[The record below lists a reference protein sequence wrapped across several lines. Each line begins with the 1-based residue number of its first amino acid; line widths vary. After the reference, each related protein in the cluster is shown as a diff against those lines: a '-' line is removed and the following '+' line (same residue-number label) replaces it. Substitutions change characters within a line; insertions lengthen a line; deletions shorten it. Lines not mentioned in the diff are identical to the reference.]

1 MLGLNGYR
9 IVQEIH
15 SGVKS
20 LVYRGYRQRDQQP
33 AIVKLLKSEYPTLE
47 EVTRLRNEYK
57 IAQALDCP
65 SITKVY
71 SLENYRNS
79 FALILEDFGGS
90 SLDQLL
96 THQTFPLTEVLR
108 IAIVLID
115 ALDYLHSHAIIHKD
129 IKPGNIIINSTTGEV
144 KLTDFSISSRLQ
156 QENQSVSNPSELA
169 GTLAYLSPEQTG
181 RMNRSVD
188 YRSDYYSLGVT
199 LYEMLAGQLP
209 FVTEDPMEL
218 IHCHLA
224 KQPLPLG
231 ENREIPQ
238 VISDIVMKLLAK
250 TAEERYQSAA
260 GLKFDL
266 ETCLNQLLATGT
278 IAPFAIATRD
288 KGSQLLIPQK
298 LYGREQ
304 EVIEILA
311 AFERISHSSITPNPL
326 NKGAL
331 EPAESPLT
339 PTPLTPP
346 FLRGAGGDQTYASE
360 AESSSPLTPPL
371 ARGAGGVPSESS
383 PLTPTSLTP
392 NPLTKGA
399 LEPAESPL
407 TPPLARGAGGVPS
420 EASPLTP
427 SPSPSG
433 SEMIL
438 VSGYS
443 GIGKTA
449 IVNEVHKPILRQRGY
464 FISGKFDQFN
474 RNIPYS
480 AIITAFQALINQ
492 LLTENAAEI
501 ASWKHQ
507 LLDALIPNAQVIIDV
522 IPEVEFIIGLQP
534 EVPQLGPTESQN
546 RFNRVFQQFLKV
558 FCQPQHP
565 VVIFLDDLQWAD
577 SASLKLMQLL
587 MGDSDSQYLLII
599 GAYRDNEVNPT
610 HPLVQTLEKIRES
623 GANLNNITV
632 QPLALNHVSQ
642 LIADTFNESAA
653 TKRIQSF
660 SELLFSK
667 TQGNPFFLT
676 QLLKTLALE
685 NLLNYEA
692 SSDKWQWD
700 IEAIQAIGITDLN
713 VVELIARNIQKLPEV
728 TQKAL
733 KLAACIGNTFNLD
746 VLAIVNEA
754 SDLVTGAQLW
764 PALQAGLILP
774 LSEAYKIPLVFV
786 ESESESMRLQDVK
799 VDYKF
804 LHDRVQQSAYSLI
817 PETEKKSTHF
827 KIGQLLLQN
836 TTAEERKNNIFALV
850 NQLNFGIETTAEE
863 SPLLAAQPDKNLLA
877 ELNLIAG
884 QKAKASAAFE
894 AAVNYFNLSLG
905 LLAADSWQSDYDLTL
920 PIYVETVEA
929 EYLNGNFEQAEQF
942 LEVVLQEA
950 KTLLD
955 RVKVYEV
962 KIQSYISQYRF
973 SEAIETGLEVLEK
986 LGLSLSQM
994 SEDPGILIQ
1003 AIARKLVEENRQIE
1017 DLADL
1022 PEMTDSYQVAAIR
1035 ILLTV
1040 TSAAYITN
1048 PALKS
1053 RLLFAMMDLCLT
1065 YGNPPLAAGVY
1076 VNYGVFLTVS
1086 GDINS
1091 GYRFGQ
1097 LSLRLLEQFN
1107 AKNIKVKVLVLQYF
1121 YSYIR
1126 HWKDHV
1132 RETIDSL
1139 QEAFNS
1145 GLEIGNLEYG
1155 CYAILSYHEHRL
1167 YSGGD
1172 LESLEAKSREYLYLI
1187 QNLKQHYS
1195 IEGLKMFRQLI
1206 LNLLAKSK
1214 KATILIGNNY
1224 NEIQIIQ
1231 SALQINNYYT
1241 LFFIYTF
1248 KTLLSYLFKERE
1260 SAIEN
1265 ARQADKYKALVGGLL
1280 VTAQL
1285 NFYYSLSLLAQYP
1298 HVSETEQT
1306 EYLEQVATNQQ
1317 TMRHWANNCPA
1328 NYQHKYELVEAEKAR
1343 ILGDYP
1349 AAITLY
1355 DAAITG
1361 AREQQYTQEE
1371 ALANE
1376 LTGEFHLT
1384 RGQENMARF
1393 FLLEAYY
1400 CYIRWGAKAK
1410 VKDLETRY
1418 PKFFAKINAQ
1428 KPAETSLTLATII
1441 TSSGNSEGF
1450 DLASVFKAAQAISS
1464 EIVLSE
1470 LLAKLIKIAI
1480 ENAGARTG
1488 YLLLKHSN
1496 TFTIEAVGQVEGD
1509 NITLSQIPN
1518 LPLTEVLPI
1527 SVINYVE
1534 RTQKS
1539 AVLNNATTE
1548 AMFAADPYIVA
1559 HQTKS
1564 ILCTPIINQG
1574 RFMGIVYLENNLA
1587 EKVFTPGRI
1596 EVLKLLSSQASI
1608 ALENAT
1614 LYQTLEQK
1622 VEERTAQLAQAN
1634 REILV
1639 LNERLKVENLRMSAE
1654 LDVTRRLQQM
1664 ILPQQQELESIAR
1677 LEIAAFMEPADE
1689 VGGDYYDALNYGGQA
1704 TIGIGDVTGHGLE
1717 SGVLMIMAQT
1727 AIRTLLVHNET
1738 DPVKLLQTVNQTLFD
1753 NVERMN
1759 CGKSMSLSLLE
1770 YRDNTLRVSGQHEEV
1785 IVVRSSGEVE
1795 RIDTMELGFPIA
1807 LEPDIA
1813 DFIASTEI
1821 HLNSG
1826 DVVVLYTDGITEA
1839 FDMNQAQYGIEP
1851 LIEVVVLNREQS
1863 AAEIKQ
1869 AVIEDVRRYIG
1880 EQKVFDDITLVVIK
1894 QK

>member
-20 LVYRGYRQRDQQP
+20 LVYRGYRERDQQP
-33 AIVKLLKSEYPTLE
+33 AIVKFLKSEYPTLE

-57 IAQALDCP
+57 IAQPLDCP

-96 THQTFPLTEVLR
+96 TNQTLPVTEVLR

-115 ALDYLHSHAIIHKD
+115 ALDYLHRHSIIHKD
-129 IKPGNIIINSTTGEV
+129 IKPANIIINSTTGEV

-188 YRSDYYSLGVT
+188 YRSDYYSLGMT
-199 LYEMLAGQLP
+199 LYQMLAGQLP

-224 KQPLPLG
+224 KQPLPLC
-231 ENREIPQ
+231 EIREVPQ

-278 IAPFAIATRD
+278 IAHFAIATRD

-304 EVIEILA
+304 EVIELLA
-311 AFERISHSSITPNPL
+311 AFERISQSSVTPNPL
-326 NKGAL
+326 SKGAL
-331 EPAESPLT
+331 EEEEST
-339 PTPLTPP
+339 
-346 FLRGAGGDQTYASE
+346 
-360 AESSSPLTPPL
+360 LTPPL
-371 ARGAGGVPSESS
+371 PRGARGVQSYALQES
-383 PLTPTSLTP
+383 T
-392 NPLTKGA
+392 
-399 LEPAESPL
+399 L
-407 TPPLARGAGGVPS
+407 TPPLPRGARGGQSHA
-420 EASPLTP
+420 
-427 SPSPSG
+427 
-433 SEMIL
+433 EMIL

-449 IVNEVHKPILRQRGY
+449 IVNEVHKPIVRQRGY

-492 LLTENAAEI
+492 LLTENSRQI

-522 IPEVEFIIGLQP
+522 IPEVEFIIGPQP

-565 VVIFLDDLQWAD
+565 VVLFLDDLQWAD

-587 MGDSDSQYLLII
+587 MSDSDSEYLLII

-610 HPLVQTLEKIRES
+610 HPLIQTLEKIRES

-632 QPLALNHVSQ
+632 QPLAINHVSQ
-642 LIADTFNESAA
+642 LIADTLNESAA

-676 QLLKTLALE
+676 QLLKTLASE
-685 NLLNYEA
+685 QLLHYEA

-713 VVELIARNIQKLPEV
+713 VVELIARNIQKLPEA
-728 TQKAL
+728 TQKTL

-746 VLAIVNEA
+746 ILAIVNEA
-754 SDLVTGAQLW
+754 SELVTGAQLW

-774 LSEAYKIPLVFV
+774 LSNAYKIPLVFA
-786 ESESESMRLQDVK
+786 ESEAASVRLQDVK

-827 KIGQLLLQN
+827 QIGQLLLQN

-850 NQLNFGIETTAEE
+850 NQLNFGIETTTEE
-863 SPLLAAQPDKNLLA
+863 LPLLAAQSDKNLLA

-929 EYLNGNFEQAEQF
+929 EYLNANFARAEQL
-942 LEVVLQEA
+942 LEVVLEEA

-962 KIQSYISQYRF
+962 KIQSYISQYRL
-973 SEAIETGLEVLEK
+973 SEAIEIGLEVLEK
-986 LGLSLSQM
+986 LGVLMSQI
-994 SEDPGILIQ
+994 SENPGIIVQ
-1003 AIARKLVEENRQIE
+1003 EIAIKLAEKNKQIE

-1022 PEMTDSYQVAAIR
+1022 PEMTNPYHFAAIR

-1040 TSAAYITN
+1040 TSAAYLTN
-1048 PALKS
+1048 PALLS
-1053 RLLFAMMDLCLT
+1053 RLLFAMVDLCLT

-1076 VNYGVFLTVS
+1076 VNYGVFLTAS
-1086 GDINS
+1086 GDIDS

-1097 LSLRLLEQFN
+1097 LSLRLLEKFN
-1107 AKNIKVKVLVLQYF
+1107 AKNIKASVLHCF
-1121 YSYIR
+1121 NSSIR

-1145 GLEIGNLEYG
+1145 GLETGNLEYA
-1155 CYAILSYHEHRL
+1155 CYAILINNLHIFFAGNELDFLEVKTREYVSLIGKLKQSHSFEAIKMYRQLFLSVLGQSNQPTEL
-1167 YSGGD
+1167 TGD
-1172 LESLEAKSREYLYLI
+1172 QYNEQESL
-1187 QNLKQHYS
+1187 
-1195 IEGLKMFRQLI
+1195 
-1206 LNLLAKSK
+1206 
-1214 KATILIGNNY
+1214 KA
-1224 NEIQIIQ
+1224 
-1231 SALQINNYYT
+1231 ALEINNYYN

-1260 SAIEN
+1260 AAIEN
-1265 ARQADKYKALVGGLL
+1265 AREADKYKAPVGGQM
-1280 VTAQL
+1280 VTAQH

-1298 HVSETEQT
+1298 NVSETEQR
-1306 EYLEQVATNQQ
+1306 EYLEQVATHQEK
-1317 TMRHWANNCPA
+1317 MRFWANNCPA
-1328 NYQHKYELVEAEKAR
+1328 NYQHKYDLSR
-1343 ILGDYP
+1343 S
-1349 AAITLY
+1349 
-1355 DAAITG
+1355 
-1361 AREQQYTQEE
+1361 RESENFRRLPRSHHSLRCGHY
-1371 ALANE
+1371 
-1376 LTGEFHLT
+1376 
-1384 RGQENMARF
+1384 RGQRTAIHPRRSPRQRTHRRISPDSRPRKHGP
-1393 FLLEAYY
+1393 LLP
-1400 CYIRWGAKAK
+1400 
-1410 VKDLETRY
+1410 TRS
-1418 PKFFAKINAQ
+1418 I
-1428 KPAETSLTLATII
+1428 
-1441 TSSGNSEGF
+1441 
-1450 DLASVFKAAQAISS
+1450 
-1464 EIVLSE
+1464 
-1470 LLAKLIKIAI
+1470 
-1480 ENAGARTG
+1480 
-1488 YLLLKHSN
+1488 LLLHPL
-1496 TFTIEAVGQVEGD
+1496 G
-1509 NITLSQIPN
+1509 SQSQSQRPRN
-1518 LPLTEVLPI
+1518 PI
-1527 SVINYVE
+1527 S
-1534 RTQKS
+1534 
-1539 AVLNNATTE
+1539 A
-1548 AMFAADPYIVA
+1548 
-1559 HQTKS
+1559 
-1564 ILCTPIINQG
+1564 ILRQNQ
-1574 RFMGIVYLENNLA
+1574 RS
-1587 EKVFTPGRI
+1587 K
-1596 EVLKLLSSQASI
+1596 
-1608 ALENAT
+1608 
-1614 LYQTLEQK
+1614 
-1622 VEERTAQLAQAN
+1622 
-1634 REILV
+1634 
-1639 LNERLKVENLRMSAE
+1639 
-1654 LDVTRRLQQM
+1654 TRR
-1664 ILPQQQELESIAR
+1664 
-1677 LEIAAFMEPADE
+1677 
-1689 VGGDYYDALNYGGQA
+1689 
-1704 TIGIGDVTGHGLE
+1704 
-1717 SGVLMIMAQT
+1717 
-1727 AIRTLLVHNET
+1727 
-1738 DPVKLLQTVNQTLFD
+1738 NQPHF
-1753 NVERMN
+1753 
-1759 CGKSMSLSLLE
+1759 SHHHH
-1770 YRDNTLRVSGQHEEV
+1770 Q
-1785 IVVRSSGEVE
+1785 
-1795 RIDTMELGFPIA
+1795 
-1807 LEPDIA
+1807 
-1813 DFIASTEI
+1813 
-1821 HLNSG
+1821 
-1826 DVVVLYTDGITEA
+1826 
-1839 FDMNQAQYGIEP
+1839 
-1851 LIEVVVLNREQS
+1851 
-1863 AAEIKQ
+1863 
-1869 AVIEDVRRYIG
+1869 
-1880 EQKVFDDITLVVIK
+1880 
-1894 QK
+1894 

>member
-9 IVQEIH
+9 IVQELH

-20 LVYRGYRQRDQQP
+20 LVYRGYREADQQP
-33 AIVKLLKSEYPTLE
+33 VIVKLLKSEYPTLE

-57 IAQALDCP
+57 IAQPLDSS

-96 THQTFPLTEVLR
+96 TNQTFPLTEVLR

-115 ALDYLHSHAIIHKD
+115 ALDYLHRHSIIHKD
-129 IKPGNIIINSTTGEV
+129 IKPANIIINSTTGEV

-188 YRSDYYSLGVT
+188 YRTDYYSLGVT
-199 LYEMLAGQLP
+199 LYELLAGQLP
-209 FVTEDPMEL
+209 FATVEPMEL

-224 KQPLPLG
+224 KQPLPLC
-231 ENREIPQ
+231 EIREIPQ

-266 ETCLNQLLATGT
+266 ESCLNQLLATGT

-304 EVIEILA
+304 EVIELLA
-311 AFERISHSSITPNPL
+311 AFERISHST
-326 NKGAL
+326 
-331 EPAESPLT
+331 
-339 PTPLTPP
+339 
-346 FLRGAGGDQTYASE
+346 
-360 AESSSPLTPPL
+360 
-371 ARGAGGVPSESS
+371 
-383 PLTPTSLTP
+383 LTPTSLTP

-407 TPPLARGAGGVPS
+407 TPTPLTPPLARGAGGVQNHAS
-420 EASPLTP
+420 EAESSSTLTPPLSRGAGGDQTEESTLTP
-427 SPSPSG
+427 SPSPSPSPSS

-449 IVNEVHKPILRQRGY
+449 IVNEVHKPIVRHRGY

-492 LLTENAAEI
+492 LLTENAAQI

-522 IPEVEFIIGLQP
+522 IPEVEFIIGSQP

-565 VVIFLDDLQWAD
+565 VVLFLDDLQWAD
-577 SASLKLMQLL
+577 AASLKLMQLL
-587 MGDSDSQYLLII
+587 MSDSDSQFLLII

-610 HPLVQTLEKIRES
+610 HPLIQTLEKIRES

-642 LIADTFNESAA
+642 LIADTLNESAA
-653 TKRIQSF
+653 TRRIQSF
-660 SELLFSK
+660 SQLLFSK

-685 NLLNYEA
+685 NLLHYEA
-692 SSDKWQWD
+692 RSDRWQWD

-746 VLAIVNEA
+746 VLAIVNQA
-754 SDLVTGAQLW
+754 SELVTGAQLW

-774 LSEAYKIPLVFV
+774 LSEAYKITLVFA
-786 ESESESMRLQDVK
+786 ESESESVRLQDVK

-817 PETEKKSTHF
+817 PETDKKSTHF
-827 KIGQLLLQN
+827 QIGQLLLQN
-836 TTAEERKNNIFALV
+836 TTPEERKNNIFALV
-850 NQLNFGIETTAEE
+850 NQLNFGIETTTEAL
-863 SPLLAAQPDKNLLA
+863 PLLATQSDKNLLA

-929 EYLNGNFEQAEQF
+929 EYLNGNFARAEQL

-955 RVKVYEV
+955 RVKVCEV

-986 LGLSLSQM
+986 LGVSLSQM

-1003 AIARKLVEENRQIE
+1003 AISIKMAEKNKQIE

-1022 PEMTDSYQVAAIR
+1022 PEMTDPYQFATIR

-1048 PALKS
+1048 SALLS
-1053 RLLFAMMDLCLT
+1053 RFLFAMVDLCLT

-1076 VNYGVFLTVS
+1076 VNYGVFLNAS
-1086 GDINS
+1086 GDIDS
-1091 GYRFGQ
+1091 GYRFGE

-1107 AKNIKVKVLVLQYF
+1107 AKNIKVFVLEYF
-1121 YSYIR
+1121 NSYIR

-1132 RETIDSL
+1132 RETRDSL
-1139 QEAFNS
+1139 QEGFNS
-1145 GLEIGNLEYG
+1145 GLETGNLEYA
-1155 CYAILSYHEHRL
+1155 CYAILINNLHMFFAGNDLDLLNVKTREYVSLISKLKQSLSFEAIKMYQQLFLNLLGQSNRPTEL
-1167 YSGGD
+1167 TGD
-1172 LESLEAKSREYLYLI
+1172 QYNEKESLEA
-1187 QNLKQHYS
+1187 
-1195 IEGLKMFRQLI
+1195 
-1206 LNLLAKSK
+1206 
-1214 KATILIGNNY
+1214 
-1224 NEIQIIQ
+1224 
-1231 SALQINNYYT
+1231 ALQINNYFN

-1248 KTLLSYLFKERE
+1248 KTILSYLFKERE
-1260 SAIEN
+1260 AAIEN
-1265 ARQADKYKALVGGLL
+1265 ARQADKYKAPVGGLM
-1280 VTAQL
+1280 VTAQH

-1317 TMRHWANNCPA
+1317 TMRYWANNCPA

-1418 PKFFAKINAQ
+1418 PQFFAKINAQ
-1428 KPAETSLTLATII
+1428 KPPETSLTLATII
-1441 TSSGNSEGF
+1441 TSSSNSEGF

-1480 ENAGARTG
+1480 ENAGAQTG

-1509 NITLSQIPN
+1509 NITLSQIPH
-1518 LPLTEVLPI
+1518 LPLPEILPM

-1534 RTQKS
+1534 RTKKP

-1564 ILCTPIINQG
+1564 ILCTPIISQG
-1574 RFMGIVYLENNLA
+1574 RFMGVVYLENNLA
-1587 EKVFTPGRI
+1587 EKVFTPARI
-1596 EVLKLLSSQASI
+1596 EVLQLLSSQASI
-1608 ALENAT
+1608 ALENAQ

-1634 REILV
+1634 KEILV
-1639 LNERLKVENLRMSAE
+1639 LNQRLKVENLRMSAE

-1664 ILPQQQELESIAR
+1664 ILPQQQELDSIAG

-1689 VGGDYYDALNYGGQA
+1689 VGGDYYDVLNHGGKA

-1727 AIRTLLVHNET
+1727 AIRTLLVHKET

-1753 NVERMN
+1753 NVERMDS
-1759 CGKSMSLSLLE
+1759 GKNMSLSLLE
-1770 YRDNTLRVSGQHEEV
+1770 YRDNTLHLSGQHEEV
-1785 IVVRSSGEVE
+1785 IVVRDGGEVE
-1795 RIDTMELGFPIA
+1795 RIDTIELGFPIA
-1807 LEPDIA
+1807 LEADIA

-1821 HLNSG
+1821 QLNSG
-1826 DVVVLYTDGITEA
+1826 DVVILYTDGITEA
-1839 FDMNQAQYGIEP
+1839 FDMKKNQYGIEP
-1851 LIEVVVLNREQS
+1851 LIEVVVLNRELS

-1869 AVIEDVRRYIG
+1869 AVIDDVRRYIG